1 MARATYRPLIPL
13 LACPCSLFFSPT
25 YSTHLVVFS
34 SPLYCHKFISED
46 PMNIIPF
53 QSEHAIP
60 MKPYKI
66 HLKDA
71 RETHDFLWICW
82 RSSNVI
88 LNSLVLHGILILSQA
103 LNHAASTCTIS
114 VHFYMQLYNNVQYT
128 EHLISYFC
136 SQDFLYVI
144 VIYYVVFFLFTL
156 SQEVAPP
163 SPSRE
168 PVVLKSNL
176 HKKGKRLR
184 GWHQRYFEI
193 QGTHMY
199 YYKNQ
204 TVSNN

>member
-1 MARATYRPLIPL
+1 MQRNL
-13 LACPCSLFFSPT
+13 
-25 YSTHLVVFS
+25 
-34 SPLYCHKFISED
+34 
-46 PMNIIPF
+46 
-53 QSEHAIP
+53 
-60 MKPYKI
+60 
-66 HLKDA
+66 
-71 RETHDFLWICW
+71 DFLWICW

-144 VIYYVVFFLFTL
+144 VIYCVVFLFTL

-168 PVVLKSNL
+168 PVLLKSNL

-204 TVSNN
+204 TVSNIIMVLISCGIKMLAPDLCHVRDWVHSSCVHLPVILLPKFGLLHWSEHLYPYK